1 MCRVEFCSK
10 FTAIDH
16 TSKCRILVLFLATS
30 REINEPDPFVK
41 LLKIVALEMER
52 FLIMSLGDKKAVSIR
67 TMINCR
73 ELGT

>member
-10 FTAIDH
+10 FSAIDH
-16 TSKCRILVLFLATS
+16 TSKCRIFLTTS
-30 REINEPDPFVK
+30 REINEPTLFVK
-41 LLKIVALEMER
+41 LLKIVALEMDR
-52 FLIMSLGDKKAVSIR
+52 LYMSLGDKKAVSIR